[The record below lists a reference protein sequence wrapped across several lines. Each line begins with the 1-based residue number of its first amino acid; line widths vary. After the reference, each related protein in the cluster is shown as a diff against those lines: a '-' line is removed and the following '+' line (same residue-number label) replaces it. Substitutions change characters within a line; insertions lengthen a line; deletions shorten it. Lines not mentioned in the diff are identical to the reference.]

1 MQKFL
6 FTGTFDS
13 GKTTLASEFEADP
26 AICVVREVARD
37 LLRSNP
43 DLASAPMFNRL
54 NFAEQI
60 RREEESEKNK
70 PSLIIC
76 DRGVLDILAYAT
88 VFGNPID
95 QEWIDA
101 MRGRYN
107 KTFYFNKADI
117 PFIPSSQEEEEL
129 RNEVDF
135 ALQMWISRLGIP
147 VVGIEGTVG
156 ERKRLTE
163 GYVREGVI
171 FSEGAV
177 DFMERR

>member
-26 AICVVREVARD
+26 GVCVVREVARD

-43 DLASAPMFNRL
+43 DLASDLMFNAL
-54 NFAEQI
+54 SFAEQI
-60 RREEESEKNK
+60 RREKEAEASK

-88 VFGNPID
+88 VFGNPIAP
-95 QEWIDA
+95 EWIDA
-101 MRGRYN
+101 MRGRYS
-107 KTFYFNKADI
+107 KTFYFNRVDI

-129 RNEVDF
+129 RNGVDF
-135 ALQMWISRLGIP
+135 ALQMWIARLGIP
-147 VVGIEGTVG
+147 VVGVEGAVG
-156 ERKRLTE
+156 ERKSLME

-171 FSEGAV
+171 FSEGVV